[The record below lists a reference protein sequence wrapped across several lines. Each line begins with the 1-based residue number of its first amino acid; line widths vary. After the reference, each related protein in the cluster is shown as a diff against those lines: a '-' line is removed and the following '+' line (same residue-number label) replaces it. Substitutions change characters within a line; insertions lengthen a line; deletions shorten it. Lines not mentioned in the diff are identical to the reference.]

1 MNSEMQMELLKKELE
16 TVKGKMSELRKSE
29 KEIFEKMKAIRKSEI
44 FNTECETIL
53 EMKQEESIE
62 VLDLNI
68 RTYNKIQY
76 VNERINNYKM
86 KNSPEIFNI
95 ECLKGLISFLANYE
109 TYYGKYAATKLPES
123 MYFEVLE
130 KTANCLKSQTGDNEE
145 AV

>member
-1 MNSEMQMELLKKELE
+1 MNSEIQMELLKKELE
-16 TVKGKMSELRKSE
+16 VVKGKMSELRKSE
-29 KEIFEKMKAIRKSEI
+29 KEIFEKMKTIRKNEI
-44 FNTECETIL
+44 FNAECEMIL

-68 RTYNKIQY
+68 RTYNKVQY

-86 KNSPEIFNI
+86 KNSPGIFNI

-130 KTANCLKSQTGDNEE
+130 KTANYLKSQTGDNEE
-145 AV
+145 VV